1 MADQEDHE
9 KESSPKP
16 RGFAAMT
23 PEQRRLH
30 GSKGG
35 KVAHERGTANRFTS
49 DSASAAGR
57 IPHEKGT
64 AYRWSSEE
72 ARAAGRKSKGIP
84 RPRRKKD
91 TDRPSVS

>member
-1 MADQEDHE
+1 
-9 KESSPKP
+9 
-16 RGFAAMT
+16 MT

-49 DSASAAGR
+49 DSASAAGK

-64 AYRWSSEE
+64 AYRWTSEE

-84 RPRRKKD
+84 RPRRRKD
-91 TDRPSVS
+91 IDRPSVS

>member
-1 MADQEDHE
+1 MSD
-9 KESSPKP
+9 PKTEAP
-16 RGFAAMT
+16 ATEPRKRGFAAMT

-49 DSASAAGR
+49 ESASTAGR

-64 AYRWSSEE
+64 AYRWTSEE
-72 ARAAGRKSKGIP
+72 AREAGRKSKGIP
-84 RPRRKKD
+84 RPRR
-91 TDRPSVS
+91 RRSELPSA

>member
-1 MADQEDHE
+1 MD
-9 KESSPKP
+9 KENETTTTARP

-49 DSASAAGR
+49 DSASAAGK

-64 AYRWSSEE
+64 AYRWTSEE
-72 ARAAGRKSKGIP
+72 ARAAGRKSKGVP
-84 RPRRKKD
+84 RPRRRKD
-91 TDRPSVS
+91 IDRPSAS